1 MQLNGWCNYQTTQ
14 TSNRVT
20 KPTTEMIS
28 LRLEAMGLES
38 TGNFQ
43 EDLKA
48 LREARNDQNPQD
60 TQSKKGTGGPPPEI
74 LAQLQKYGLEPQG
87 SIEADLAAIKAAK
100 QNQDAS
106 TTSETTS
113 NDSDLQ
119 GTQGK
124 KSPGGPP
131 PEIMAQL
138 QQYGLEPQGS
148 IEADIAAINAA
159 KQSGQ
164 TGNSTQINKQ
174 TSTLKELQAQF
185 MQMLGIEPTG
195 SEETDMNAI
204 KEALNQHR
212 TK

>member
-43 EDLKA
+43 EDLQA

-60 TQSKKGTGGPPPEI
+60 SQSIKGAGGPPPEI

-100 QNQDAS
+100 QNEDTS
-106 TTSETTS
+106 TTNESTS
-113 NDSDLQ
+113 NNLDFQ
-119 GTQGK
+119 GTQDK
-124 KSPGGPP
+124 KGPGGPP

-148 IEADIAAINAA
+148 IEADLAAINTA
-159 KQSGQ
+159 KQNGQ
-164 TGNSTQINKQ
+164 TGNSTQIEKQ
-174 TSTLKELQAQF
+174 SSTLKELQAQF

-195 SEETDMNAI
+195 SEEADMAAI
-204 KEALNQHR
+204 KEALNKQR